1 MKRINAPFVHT
12 DKTVFSHAAEWLVAI
27 VPVLIWSVF
36 MFGARVI
43 TVCAISALF
52 SIGFDYPVRR
62 FILKR
67 VGIAQFDPM
76 TGIYGVLT
84 AFMMPVSVPLWIPMI
99 GAALVVVAKNI
110 RIIRAKRLFNP
121 FVFSATALH
130 VFFSSQMTAFT
141 RPFAYF
147 NAFSFSID
155 DKLMESYRVISP
167 LQYMADGSVYEDG
180 VFAQLYGF
188 ASGNMGE
195 IAIAAIILSFAWLCI
210 RREADWRG
218 TVAFLVPVLLLALIF
233 PSDDAESNYYAY
245 SIILSG
251 AMVFLAVFATNESH
265 TVPMT
270 ALGRIIFGA
279 ICGITVFALRK
290 TMGGFEAGYIV
301 ILLLNAV
308 SPYIEQYT
316 KPSPLGEP
324 KKARKPKSVKTAK
337 GTKLK

>member
-36 MFGARVI
+36 MFGARAI

-67 VGIAQFDPM
+67 VGISQFDPM

-84 AFMMPVSVPLWIPMI
+84 AFMMPVSVPLWIPMV
-99 GAALVVVAKNI
+99 GALFVVVAKNI
-110 RIIRAKRLFNP
+110 RVIRAKRLFNP
-121 FVFSATALH
+121 FVFSASMLH
-130 VFFSSQMTAFT
+130 LCFSPIMTAFT

-188 ASGNMGE
+188 ASGNIGE
-195 IAIAAIILSFAWLCI
+195 IAVTAMIISVIWLCARKQGDFKSVI
-210 RREADWRG
+210 
-218 TVAFLVPVLLLALIF
+218 AFLLPILLLSLAL
-233 PSDDAESNYYAY
+233 PTDDAESEYYAY
-245 SIILSG
+245 SILLSG
-251 AMVFLAVFATNESH
+251 GICFLSVFAMNERQ
-265 TVPMT
+265 TVPLT
-270 ALGRIIFGA
+270 QSGRIIFGA
-279 ICGITVFALRK
+279 VGGTATFLLHRYV
-290 TMGGFEAGYIV
+290 GGFEWGYAV
-301 ILLLNAV
+301 ILVLNV
-308 SPYIEQYT
+308 ISPFLET
-316 KPSPLGEP
+316 VTRP
-324 KKARKPKSVKTAK
+324 KALSAK
-337 GTKLK
+337 ES

>member
-1 MKRINAPFVHT
+1 MMFNSILCRYHEIATKGNNRIMF
-12 DKTVFSHAAEWLVAI
+12 ERCLVDNI
-27 VPVLIWSVF
+27 H
-36 MFGARVI
+36 
-43 TVCAISALF
+43 CLF
-52 SIGFDYPVRR
+52 KKAGFDYPVRR

-67 VGIAQFDPM
+67 EGIAQFDPM

-188 ASGNMGE
+188 ASGNIGE
-195 IAIAAIILSFAWLCI
+195 IAVTTMIISVIWLCA
-210 RREADWRG
+210 RKQGDFKSV
-218 TVAFLVPVLLLALIF
+218 VAFLLPILLLSLAL
-233 PSDDAESNYYAY
+233 PTDDAESEYYAY
-245 SIILSG
+245 SILLSG
-251 AMVFLAVFATNESH
+251 GICFLSVFAMNERQ
-265 TVPMT
+265 TVPLT
-270 ALGRIIFGA
+270 QSGRIIFGA
-279 ICGITVFALRK
+279 VGGIATFLLHRYV
-290 TMGGFEAGYIV
+290 GGFEWGYVV
-301 ILLLNAV
+301 ILVLNV
-308 SPYIEQYT
+308 ISPFLET
-316 KPSPLGEP
+316 VTRP
-324 KKARKPKSVKTAK
+324 KALSAK
-337 GTKLK
+337 ES

>member
-1 MKRINAPFVHT
+1 MKRTNAPFVHT

-84 AFMMPVSVPLWIPMI
+84 AFMMPVSVPLWIPMV
-99 GAALVVVAKNI
+99 GAIFVVVAKNI

-121 FVFSATALH
+121 FVFSASMLH
-130 VFFSSQMTAFT
+130 LCFSSQMTAFT

-155 DKLMESYRVISP
+155 DKLMEGYRVISP

-188 ASGNMGE
+188 ASGNIGE
-195 IAIAAIILSFAWLCI
+195 IAVTAMIISVIWLCARKQGDFKSVI
-210 RREADWRG
+210 
-218 TVAFLVPVLLLALIF
+218 AFLLPILLLSLAL
-233 PSDDAESNYYAY
+233 PTDDAESEYYAY
-245 SIILSG
+245 SILLSG
-251 AMVFLAVFATNESH
+251 GICFLSVFAMNERQ
-265 TVPMT
+265 TVPIT
-270 ALGRIIFGA
+270 QSGRIIFGA
-279 ICGITVFALRK
+279 VGGTATFLLHRYV
-290 TMGGFEAGYIV
+290 GGFEWGYAV
-301 ILLLNAV
+301 ILVLNV
-308 SPYIEQYT
+308 ISPFLEMAT
-316 KPSPLGEP
+316 RP
-324 KKARKPKSVKTAK
+324 KALSAK
-337 GTKLK
+337 ES

>member
-1 MKRINAPFVHT
+1 MKITRAPFVHT

-27 VPVLIWSVF
+27 VPVIIWAVF

-43 TVCAISALF
+43 TICAVTALF

-62 FILKR
+62 FILKHE
-67 VGIAQFDPM
+67 GIAQFDPM

-188 ASGNMGE
+188 ASGNIGE
-195 IAIAAIILSFAWLCI
+195 IAVTAMIISVIWLCA
-210 RREADWRG
+210 RKQGDFKSV
-218 TVAFLVPVLLLALIF
+218 VAFLLPILLLSLAL
-233 PSDDAESNYYAY
+233 PTDDAESEYYAY
-245 SIILSG
+245 SILLSG
-251 AMVFLAVFATNESH
+251 GICFLSVFAMNERQ
-265 TVPMT
+265 TVPLT
-270 ALGRIIFGA
+270 QSGRIIFGA
-279 ICGITVFALRK
+279 VGGIATFLLHRYV
-290 TMGGFEAGYIV
+290 GGFEWGYVV
-301 ILLLNAV
+301 ILVLNV
-308 SPYIEQYT
+308 ISPFLEMVT
-316 KPSPLGEP
+316 RP
-324 KKARKPKSVKTAK
+324 KALSAK
-337 GTKLK
+337 ES

>member
-27 VPVLIWSVF
+27 VPVIIWAVF

-43 TVCAISALF
+43 TICAVTALF

-67 VGIAQFDPM
+67 EGIAQFDPM

-84 AFMMPVSVPLWIPMI
+84 AFMMPVSVPLWIPMV
-99 GAALVVVAKNI
+99 GALFVVVAKNI
-110 RIIRAKRLFNP
+110 RVIRAKRLFNP
-121 FVFSATALH
+121 FVFSASMLH
-130 VFFSSQMTAFT
+130 LCFSPIMTAFT

-188 ASGNMGE
+188 ASGNIGE
-195 IAIAAIILSFAWLCI
+195 IAVTAMIVSVIWLCARKQGDFKSVI
-210 RREADWRG
+210 
-218 TVAFLVPVLLLALIF
+218 AFLLPILLLSLAL
-233 PSDDAESNYYAY
+233 PTDDAESEYYAY
-245 SIILSG
+245 SILLSG
-251 AMVFLAVFATNESH
+251 GICFLSVFAMNERQ
-265 TVPMT
+265 TVPLT
-270 ALGRIIFGA
+270 QSGRIIFGA
-279 ICGITVFALRK
+279 VGGTATFLLHRYV
-290 TMGGFEAGYIV
+290 GGFEWGYAV
-301 ILLLNAV
+301 ILVLNV
-308 SPYIEQYT
+308 ISPFLEMAT
-316 KPSPLGEP
+316 RP
-324 KKARKPKSVKTAK
+324 KALSAK
-337 GTKLK
+337 ES

>member
-27 VPVLIWSVF
+27 IPVLIWSVF

-67 VGIAQFDPM
+67 VGISRFDPM

-84 AFMMPVSVPLWIPMI
+84 AFMMPVSVPLWIPMV
-99 GAALVVVAKNI
+99 GALFVVVAKNI
-110 RIIRAKRLFNP
+110 RVIRAKRLFNP
-121 FVFSATALH
+121 FVFSASMLH
-130 VFFSSQMTAFT
+130 LCFSPIMTAFT

-188 ASGNMGE
+188 ASGNIGE
-195 IAIAAIILSFAWLCI
+195 IAVTAMIVSVIWLCA
-210 RREADWRG
+210 RKQGDFKSV
-218 TVAFLVPVLLLALIF
+218 VAFLLPILLLSLAL
-233 PSDDAESNYYAY
+233 PTDDAESEYYAY
-245 SIILSG
+245 SILLSG
-251 AMVFLAVFATNESH
+251 GICFLSVFAMNERQ
-265 TVPMT
+265 TVPLT
-270 ALGRIIFGA
+270 QSGRIIFGA
-279 ICGITVFALRK
+279 VGGTATFLLHRYV
-290 TMGGFEAGYIV
+290 GGFEWGYAV
-301 ILLLNAV
+301 ILVLNV
-308 SPYIEQYT
+308 ISPFLEMAT
-316 KPSPLGEP
+316 RP
-324 KKARKPKSVKTAK
+324 KALSAK
-337 GTKLK
+337 ES